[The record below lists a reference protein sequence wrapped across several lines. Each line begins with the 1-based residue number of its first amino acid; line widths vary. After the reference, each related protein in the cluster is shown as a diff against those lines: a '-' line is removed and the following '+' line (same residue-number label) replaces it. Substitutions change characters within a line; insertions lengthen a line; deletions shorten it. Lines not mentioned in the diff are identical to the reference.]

1 MDDLNNAKRRMTKNM
16 RKNSKNEI
24 SYAMPVADSDL
35 LNDFTEGL
43 NFINS
48 EMYDVVTGLS
58 IQGGSVVFESKFGPI
73 LHRISTLGKQAS
85 NLDFSEYSVYEINEI
100 KQLRNSIETN
110 NENVTQILE
119 GKRPSAT
126 LDALNQLTTQVNSLL
141 RFIDLKIQQPFN
153 LGPLQGG
160 FLLPRH
166 LK

>member
-1 MDDLNNAKRRMTKNM
+1 MDDLNAAKKRMTKNM
-16 RKNSKNEI
+16 RKNSKNEVP
-24 SYAMPVADSDL
+24 YAMPVSDSAL
-35 LNDFTEGL
+35 LDDFTDGL
-43 NFINS
+43 TFINS
-48 EMYDVVTGLS
+48 EMYDVVTGLTVDQTS
-58 IQGGSVVFESKFGPI
+58 ITFQSKFGPI

-85 NLDFSEYSVYEINEI
+85 NLNFSEYTVYEINEI

-110 NENVTQILE
+110 NGNVTQILE

>member
-1 MDDLNNAKRRMTKNM
+1 
-16 RKNSKNEI
+16 
-24 SYAMPVADSDL
+24 MPVADSDL

-43 NFINS
+43 NFVNS
-48 EMYDVVTGLS
+48 EMYDVVTGLTVDQTS
-58 IQGGSVVFESKFGPI
+58 ITFQSKFRPI

-110 NENVTQILE
+110 NDNVTQILE

-141 RFIDLKIQQPFN
+141 RLMGTNNVDDE
-153 LGPLQGG
+153 
-160 FLLPRH
+160 
-166 LK
+166 